1 MQTLT
6 GLKCIREARGMTQKQ
21 LAGEL
26 NMAQSNVA
34 MWESGAVLPS
44 AGKLPQLADIL
55 NCSIDALFGRE
66 LNKEVHYAKEIRGPQ
81 ADR

>member
-21 LAGEL
+21 LAGGL

-55 NCSIDALFGRE
+55 NCSIDALFGRNPPGGE
-66 LNKEVHYAKEIRGPQ
+66 GGEAP
-81 ADR
+81 

>member
-1 MQTLT
+1 MKTLT

-34 MWESGAVLPS
+34 MWESGTVLPS
-44 AGKLPQLADIL
+44 AGKLPELADIL
-55 NCSIDALFGRE
+55 NCSIDALFGRNPPGGE
-66 LNKEVHYAKEIRGPQ
+66 GGEQHGR
-81 ADR
+81 